1 LSVWLL
7 TGGAGYIGAH
17 VLRAL
22 QHAGHYVV
30 VLDDLSTGLR
40 SRVPVSVPFVH
51 ASVADLVTV
60 REVLRGHGVDGVIH
74 LAAKKAVGESCEDP
88 LYYYE
93 ENLGGLIAVLS
104 AMRQARVHRFV
115 YSSSAAVYGTPD
127 AAVVDEQSPTRPES
141 PYGRSKLMG
150 EWIVA
155 DSAAAYDMSAVCL
168 RYFNVVG
175 SAGPALA
182 DVGGSNLFPS
192 ILDRL
197 GDGVP
202 VSVFGGDYPTPDGTC
217 VRDYVHVEDLA
228 SAHVA
233 AAALTGRPA
242 QAAPPGTRGV
252 ELVNV
257 GCGRGFSVLEVL
269 DEFAKASG
277 NQVPYVVGSR
287 RPGDP
292 PSMVARAERAGEI
305 LGWSPSHGLQDMV
318 ASAWTAHV
326 ASNSVSPCASH

>member
-1 LSVWLL
+1 MSIWLL

-30 VLDDLSTGLR
+30 VLDDLSTGQR
-40 SRVPVSVPFVH
+40 SRVPASVPFVH
-51 ASVADLVTV
+51 ASVADVVTV

-74 LAAKKAVGESCEDP
+74 LAAKKAVGESCENP

-93 ENLGGLIAVLS
+93 ENLGGLIGVLS
-104 AMRQARVHRFV
+104 AMRQASVRRFV
-115 YSSSAAVYGTPD
+115 YSSSAAVYGTPAGAD
-127 AAVVDEQSPTRPES
+127 VDEECPARPES
-141 PYGRSKLMG
+141 PYGRTKLVG
-150 EWIVA
+150 EWIVSDA
-155 DSAAAYDMSAVCL
+155 AAAYGMSTVCL

-175 SAGPALA
+175 SADPALA
-182 DVGGSNLFPS
+182 DVGGSNLFPR

-202 VSVFGGDYPTPDGTC
+202 VSVFGGDYPTADGTC

-233 AAALTGRPA
+233 AAALTGRA
-242 QAAPPGTRGV
+242 AGSQAAGT

-269 DEFAKASG
+269 DEFARVSG
-277 NQVPYVVGSR
+277 RQVPYVVGPR

-292 PSMVARAERAGEI
+292 ASMVARAERAGEL

-318 ASAWTAHV
+318 GSAWAAH
-326 ASNSVSPCASH
+326 AAANSVSQCASH